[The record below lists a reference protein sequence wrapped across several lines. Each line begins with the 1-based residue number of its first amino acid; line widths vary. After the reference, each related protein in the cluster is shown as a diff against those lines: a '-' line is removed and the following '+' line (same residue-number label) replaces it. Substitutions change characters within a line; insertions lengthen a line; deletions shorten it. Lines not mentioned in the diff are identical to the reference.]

1 MSGELGMQSRDIPAS
16 VRFIALLSL
25 TVSQLVGSAWKPVP
39 NAPPAASTA
48 LPKPIAPCRLGNSR
62 SNAPRLHLGAL
73 LCAARA
79 RADGCQRSLLGPPC
93 AAPAVAHLCA
103 PALPCMVLCRVGE
116 AGLAV
121 LAVLHQRAG
130 HLRHLSRRVRGGGR
144 GACGGGGGPTATC
157 GPTDVPPAWP
167 VRHQIW
173 PCCPAAPPPDACTC
187 HMGPPP
193 AAITHIH
200 NTKMAELAGPAGR
213 HAAAASEDPQQA
225 VPQLR
230 RAATDSVLDALRW
243 VDMRSGGD
251 VEEGGSCGAQRA
263 AQLDEQGKAG
273 PSATASGLAA
283 AAAAWA
289 ATAVGTAAP
298 TSSSVEGDA
307 HGSDRDPQ
315 ERERQQQL
323 YWWQRWGW
331 RGGTVQPAVEL
342 AQAPVGRGAASLRR
356 CQSALDPL
364 QHDSSQAG
372 HVAVPINT
380 RNMIE
385 QAARGGQKSNS
396 SAGGAGGAPS
406 PAAAPAAA
414 GGASPQEV
422 LPYRLQAVGHSLG
435 AATLLMYAVVCRM
448 RGQPHRLRRLVL
460 MSPAGFHPT
469 VPLVRPSHAG
479 VGRVPGWKKA
489 HAAASLQR
497 AAAACLQRR
506 RGDPCAGARACA
518 HPSGAAPCRACA
530 GACGRCPPP
539 SGCWTASLG
548 FGGAAWAC
556 ACPPRCCA
564 TSPSSSQWWAPGV
577 APPPPHAP
585 RQWPSR
591 PQLDSSCTTHSSQQ
605 GPAMPRPPRS

>member
-1 MSGELGMQSRDIPAS
+1 MKQAS
-16 VRFIALLSL
+16 LHASSQNARERLPCPSAWPLQ
-25 TVSQLVGSAWKPVP
+25 VSNGVVGSA
-39 NAPPAASTA
+39 AFAAYDA
-48 LPKPIAPCRLGNSR
+48 GFDVWLGNSR
-62 SNAPRLHLGAL
+62 SNAPRLHLESEKQGS
-73 LCAARA
+73 RYW
-79 RADGCQRSLLGPPC
+79 RYSINELGIC
-93 AAPAVAHLCA
+93 DI
-103 PALPCMVLCRVGE
+103 
-116 AGLAV
+116 
-121 LAVLHQRAG
+121 
-130 HLRHLSRRVRGGGR
+130 S
-144 GACGGGGGPTATC
+144 
-157 GPTDVPPAWP
+157 
-167 VRHQIW
+167 
-173 PCCPAAPPPDACTC
+173 
-187 HMGPPP
+187 

-396 SAGGAGGAPS
+396 SAGGDGGAPS

-469 VPLVRPSHAG
+469 VPLGLRWCLWALPSAVWLLDRIPGLRGRGMGLRLPSPLLRYITFKFTMDLRHMPALRDLVRAFM
-479 VGRVPGWKKA
+479 RVML
-489 HAAASLQR
+489 S
-497 AAAACLQRR
+497 
-506 RGDPCAGARACA
+506 GD
-518 HPSGAAPCRACA
+518 
-530 GACGRCPPP
+530 
-539 SGCWTASLG
+539 
-548 FGGAAWAC
+548 
-556 ACPPRCCA
+556 
-564 TSPSSSQWWAPGV
+564 SSQWDAALQMPHYSTYSMPALSLHCGAHFAQWANDLSFRLFDYGT
-577 APPPPHAP
+577 AAANRRHYG
-585 RQWPSR
+585 R
-591 PQLDSSCTTHSSQQ
+591 D
-605 GPAMPRPPRS
+605 RPPSLADHFRLLDIPVDLLAGALDGIIAPACVMMHAQRLRQAGVPCSFRILPAGHMDLTFAVRDDIRLFVLSKLRNPL